1 MKCTEY
7 NELTLVSDVYV
18 GVSRADGVRNDNC
31 DELPSSQL
39 NEAAGKQMRIPS
51 PSTGREGGQLSF
63 LTPSA
68 RETPT

>member
-31 DELPSSQL
+31 PPSLPVEGDGIRICFPAASFNCEEGSS
-39 NEAAGKQMRIPS
+39 S
-51 PSTGREGGQLSF
+51 QLSF